1 VAKALGLG
9 VDQVKNVAHEY
20 GLALPDEFNTN
31 APAAYAAAGFQ
42 GSSAAAGIALHTGDV
57 HTSAKGLTDA
67 VHSALV
73 GGIGGTLSDG
83 AGLGFAFGAG
93 LLGTTVG
100 ASAAGTAVA
109 GAAQTGFENPPA
121 GTPTAFGLGQSWAGA
136 LINGINSQ
144 TGPLATSVATLNR
157 IAAGAFGLPAVP
169 STPGRASGGSV
180 TAGMPY
186 KVGEVGEELFVP
198 DTSGY
203 IVPHSQL
210 KAPSFDGGSSSGGQ
224 IVGFNGPVSFNNE
237 ADIEGVLRQAT
248 FVGKSRRL

>member
-31 APAAYAAAGFQ
+31 APAAYAAAGNQ
-42 GSSAAAGIALHTGDV
+42 GSSAAAGIALHAGDV

-67 VHSALV
+67 VHTALT
-73 GGIGGTLSDG
+73 GGIAVSLTDGG
-83 AGLGFAFGAG
+83 GLGFAFGSG
-93 LLGTTVG
+93 LLGTTKG
-100 ASAAGTAVA
+100 AGDSGTAVA
-109 GAAQTGFENPPA
+109 GAALTGFENPPP
-121 GTPTAFGLGQSWAGA
+121 GTPSPFDLGQGFVNGIIA
-136 LINGINSQ
+136 GINSMIGNVTTAAQ
-144 TGPLATSVATLNR
+144 SVAS
-157 IAAGAFGLPAVP
+157 AAGAAFGATPAPPVH
-169 STPGRASGGSV
+169 RASGGSV